1 MKKITFSEYSSLI
14 KETLVKVK
22 GFGKKTEYI
31 HGPNL
36 VSFSTKGREFF
47 LYNTLKISSNT
58 VIDSVEA
65 KCQNEYDHEFRFSAT
80 FNKRTKKFIFDVH
93 NMYTPTKMRIMS
105 EEEDLVVISCGYRS
119 TVPLEEIK
127 EGIQDML
134 NLTRNKNFTCRDLDK
149 IVTDVRTTLLGL
161 NNGN

>member
-1 MKKITFSEYSSLI
+1 MKKITFFEYSSLI
-14 KETLVKVK
+14 SEALARVR
-22 GFGKKTEYI
+22 GFGKKTEHI
-31 HGPNL
+31 HGPDL
-36 VSFSTKGREFF
+36 VSFGTKDREFF
-47 LYNTLKISSNT
+47 LYDTLKISSNAVTDT
-58 VIDSVEA
+58 VEG
-65 KCQNEYDHEFRFSAT
+65 KCRNEYDHEFRFSAT

-119 TVPLEEIK
+119 TVPIEEIK